1 MSNRQNRIR
10 KKFPNVTDFVKK
22 TKLTKLENKIPDVSN
37 LATKTTLT
45 AVENKIP
52 GVSRLVQKT
61 NYDTKINEFEK
72 KLTNH
77 DHNKYTTTLEYN
89 TLVASVL
96 MKN

>member
-45 AVENKIP
+45 AV
-52 GVSRLVQKT
+52 VSRLVQKT

-77 DHNKYTTTLEYN
+77 DHNKYITTLEYN
-89 TLVASVL
+89 TLAASVL
-96 MKN
+96 MKNQHNQI